1 MSELTNNNIKR
12 AAARRQ
18 LLGSVSALALLTLV
32 PARALA
38 EDDQPIVWIEFGGQ
52 FERLDNAQEEFAP
65 PFASLIAQ
73 NPFTPPAKVEAP
85 PRFSI
90 GEEASLSFNPEGSDW
105 VFSASVRYGRANK
118 NRNIHQQTQHPS
130 VQIVEKI
137 PYYSFNRT
145 FPEPAA
151 ENRFATTV
159 SQTYSANLVVDFQAG
174 KDVGLGS
181 FGTNG
186 SSTLDA
192 GIRFAQFTSR
202 TSSTIDSDPNF
213 KVSYKYITQL
223 AGHSAYIKFPK
234 QNWDLYHA
242 TMNANRSFI
251 GVGPSLEW
259 HADTLLA
266 GRSNTAGFTFDWGVN
281 GALLFGRQKMRAHHE
296 TSAHYKNYRHSSG
309 PLPVMYK
316 TPHSTSRSRSILVPN
331 FGGFAGA
338 SLRFPNAKLS
348 LGYRADFFWG
358 AMDGGIDTRKTE
370 GIGFYG
376 PFATISIG
384 L

>member
-1 MSELTNNNIKR
+1 
-12 AAARRQ
+12 
-18 LLGSVSALALLTLV
+18 
-32 PARALA
+32 
-38 EDDQPIVWIEFGGQ
+38 
-52 FERLDNAQEEFAP
+52 
-65 PFASLIAQ
+65 
-73 NPFTPPAKVEAP
+73 
-85 PRFSI
+85 
-90 GEEASLSFNPEGSDW
+90 
-105 VFSASVRYGRANK
+105 
-118 NRNIHQQTQHPS
+118 
-130 VQIVEKI
+130 
-137 PYYSFNRT
+137 
-145 FPEPAA
+145 
-151 ENRFATTV
+151 
-159 SQTYSANLVVDFQAG
+159 VDFQAG

-181 FGTNG
+181 FGANV
-186 SSTLDA
+186 SSTFDA

-202 TSSTIDSDPNF
+202 TTSTIDSDPNF

-242 TMNANRSFI
+242 TMNANRNFI

-296 TSAHYKNYRHSSG
+296 TSAHYKNYRHASG
-309 PLPVMYK
+309 PLPVAYK
-316 TPHSTSRSRSILVPN
+316 TPHSTARSRSILVPN
-331 FGGFAGA
+331 LGGFAGA

-376 PFATISIG
+376 PFATIRIG